1 MKHKSFFPI
10 IAGAVVCLGL
20 ATTQLRAEP
29 GVEEI
34 PVPGETVGSEE
45 GGVILPDV
53 NDGGVITVEGGGEIT
68 VGGDEGGGPIVDSD
82 PGGEVT
88 ITPAE
93 EGGETTVTVNG
104 EEGTVVANDD
114 ATGTPGSPEG
124 TVGDPGIYS
133 PLAENNSPT
142 SQTVNSIQSSAATDT
157 NNWDAA
163 TIHSAKEADGYSVED
178 NSKQTVLKATRQN
191 GRVFLKAQP

>member
-1 MKHKSFFPI
+1 MKHKAFFPVL
-10 IAGAVVCLGL
+10 AGVVACLGL

-45 GGVILPDV
+45 GVILPDG
-53 NDGGVITVEGGGEIT
+53 NDGGVITVEGGGEVT
-68 VGGDEGGGPIVDSD
+68 VGGDEGGGTVVDSD
-82 PGGEVT
+82 GGGEVT
-88 ITPAE
+88 ITPTE
-93 EGGETTVTVNG
+93 EGGDTTVTTDG
-104 EEGTVVANDD
+104 GDGTVVANDD
-114 ATGTPGSPEG
+114 TTGTTGTPEG
-124 TVGDPGIYS
+124 TTDDPGIYS

-142 SQTVNSIQSSAATDT
+142 SQAVNSIQSNAATDA

-178 NSKQTVLKATRQN
+178 HSKQTDLKATRQD
-191 GRVFLKAQP
+191 GRVFLKTQP